1 MEKLKKETIDTTIKD
16 ILNLFRLEKQNK
28 AVKYIIV
35 RNIRNIFEHEEKENY
50 CKPVKVS
57 NLWSNSYIEC
67 ESKGDRKTL

>member
-50 CKPVKVS
+50 CKPAKVS